1 MQSSS
6 LPGWRAGA
14 LGLEALAGPGEG
26 AQLYRAREQR
36 PRRSAFRRA
45 G

>member
-14 LGLEALAGPGEG
+14 FAPAALGVSARDARFR
-26 AQLYRAREQR
+26 RARE
-36 PRRSAFRRA
+36 
-45 G
+45 